1 MRALWRHVA
10 YNLKEGGL
18 RQVFAKVIT
27 RLRDRLFSEVTFLV
41 YRAPLADYRR
51 EPRRALDAA
60 PLSLARLRDLG
71 YYRALE
77 FPEDTQRAL
86 DAGRICHGFFLDG
99 ALANVAWTER
109 DRLELLPGWA
119 IAEPDSLS
127 ISSCWTFEG
136 FRGRGIYPETL
147 IHLLCE
153 ARRQGVAEG
162 LIAVDPENIASIK
175 GIERAG
181 FVPYFRTTRRV
192 RLGRSS
198 ETREPFAALL
208 G

>member
-18 RQVFAKVIT
+18 RQVFAKVMA
-27 RLRDRLFSEVTFLV
+27 RLRDWLSSEVTFLV

-51 EPRRALDAA
+51 EMRLTLAEA

-77 FPEDTQRAL
+77 FPEDTQQAL
-86 DAGRICHGFFLDG
+86 DAGRICHGFFLDA

-147 IHLLCE
+147 ILLLNE
-153 ARRQGVAEG
+153 ARRQGIALG
-162 LIAVDPENIASIK
+162 LIAVDPENVASIK

-181 FVPYFRTTRRV
+181 FVPHFRTTRRI
-192 RLGRSS
+192 RFGRST
-198 ETREPFAALL
+198 ETREPFTSLL